1 MKKLLFPIIILIIL
15 AIGATTYLLVN
26 NTKEEWSVKEGYLS
40 LVNKEADYRVLYK
53 ENLFVEDIP
62 RDNQVNILGGNTIT
76 ATSKPSQGYQLPN
89 VRVAWL
95 NREIMKDMTL
105 EEWIMSVI
113 AKTQQEL
120 DTNSDKYR
128 YISKGY
134 KVISPNKIVFLVDE
148 TGFSSSPP
156 TLIFDNGDNLIEVVS
171 LWADNLYFEI
181 LEDFEVKFGNNYIGL
196 TSEEINIIKT
206 YYEQNEIF

>member
-120 DTNSDKYR
+120 DT
-128 YISKGY
+128 
-134 KVISPNKIVFLVDE
+134 
-148 TGFSSSPP
+148 
-156 TLIFDNGDNLIEVVS
+156 
-171 LWADNLYFEI
+171 
-181 LEDFEVKFGNNYIGL
+181 
-196 TSEEINIIKT
+196 
-206 YYEQNEIF
+206 